1 MSHTLADQYGTCE
14 ALGASRLH
22 LTTTFDNNQGEI
34 MKEYLNNEQFNQN
47 DEQIVTLDARVPYQP
62 PTLTVMGKVEHL
74 TALLFGGVPDLLAVG
89 NII

>member
-1 MSHTLADQYGTCE
+1 VVA
-14 ALGASRLH
+14 
-22 LTTTFDNNQGEI
+22 FDNNQGEVMKEYLNNNQGEV

-47 DEQIVTLDARVPYQP
+47 DGQIVTLDARVPYQP

-89 NII
+89 NIV